1 MTVSNDTEKS
11 AAQGGDHPKSG
22 AAAGPDM
29 PETTPNGEA
38 DNAVLNLVVDKAPEI
53 GAAPDE
59 KESERDDSFGS
70 PPFIPESIDPVYGR
84 PGDFPSPSNDFH
96 EQLAG
101 GWPLSEPG
109 RPAAATRNPAA
120 ASTGPR
126 LVTDTSPYETLF
138 GSRSLPEDGDDAAPS
153 GPRLVSGSA
162 PFDTAFGARRTQD
175 NDSEPGGY
183 ETVFGTRR
191 MPEEEEP
198 ASSGYDT
205 VFGTRLMPDNDPAPS
220 SGGYDTVFGTR
231 RMQDDEPAAGNYDTV
246 FGARRMQEDE
256 PASGGYDTVFGTRR
270 MPEEEPAPGGYETV
284 FGVRSMPESGSASS
298 GAFGFAG
305 GDDDGRR
312 DTGGNHAFE
321 SFSDRTGDLPTVFR
335 SHQQEAG
342 PAAEAVDVLADA
354 VQSALRNIYGGD
366 AAAAAGGR
374 ADSQGSSLG
383 FRAPEQ
389 EAGQYDNPIVA
400 NAAAA
405 WEGLNRNYSE
415 DPRRVGA
422 PEIDDSTTEA
432 VLSYLYE
439 HHVPGE
445 SRAPMQPSSTI
456 NVPDLLDE
464 PRGHQGGNE
473 AANFWRQY
481 EGGEPQDTIP
491 DGIRPNRG
499 GLSSFGDSEPQGF
512 PPSTLGEAG
521 GYQPAQTQFGVTDI
535 GNSFEQRFGAMMP
548 QSARADMG
556 MVAMPPATTMNRA
569 AMSERESGRLL
580 GAAGLGLIGGIALA
594 GVLAAFLVSN
604 YGAEREAGADPSRT
618 DLAALQGRMQ
628 PADSGKNDANTV
640 IRVNPAAS
648 RPTSSDPLSVTDVSG
663 PAGEPVRLSIGV
675 AESYQADNALVTI
688 KGLPNE
694 SKLSAG
700 FDIGSGAW
708 LMPADRL
715 DGLQLTLPK
724 SAPARSELQAQLLR
738 SDGRTAISE
747 PRAFVVSIGEG
758 HSGDNTWAV
767 LGETKAKPA
776 QAPGARQVALRT
788 STDPVKSVQLVRE
801 GNKLMR
807 DGDILAS
814 RKLYQQAVSLGDP
827 EAALAMG
834 RSYDPLYFEQLQVK
848 TGKPDPALAFEWYKK
863 AVDGGIESAKVKIDT
878 LKQWLLR

>member
-11 AAQGGDHPKSG
+11 AAQGGDHPKPE
-22 AAAGPDM
+22 AATGPGM
-29 PETTPNGEA
+29 PETPPNDQA
-38 DNAVLNLVVDKAPEI
+38 DNAVLNLFVDKAPETA
-53 GAAPDE
+53 AAPGDN
-59 KESERDDSFGS
+59 ESGRDDSFGS

-101 GWPLSEPG
+101 GWPLSEPD
-109 RPAAATRNPAA
+109 RPAASTRKPAA
-120 ASTGPR
+120 TPAGPR
-126 LVTDTSPYETLF
+126 LVSDTSPYETLF
-138 GSRSLPEDGDDAAPS
+138 GSRSLPEDGGDDAAPS
-153 GPRLVSGSA
+153 GPRLVSGST
-162 PFDTAFGARRTQD
+162 PFETSFSARRTP
-175 NDSEPGGY
+175 DSEPASGGY
-183 ETVFGTRR
+183 DTVFGTRR
-191 MPEEEEP
+191 MPEEEP

-220 SGGYDTVFGTR
+220 SG
-231 RMQDDEPAAGNYDTV
+231 
-246 FGARRMQEDE
+246 
-256 PASGGYDTVFGTRR
+256 YDTVFGTRR
-270 MPEEEPAPGGYETV
+270 MPEEEPASGGYETVFGTRRMPDEEPASTGYETV
-284 FGVRSMPESGSASS
+284 FGVRSMPDSGSASGGS
-298 GAFGFAG
+298 FGFAETSS
-305 GDDDGRR
+305 GDDERR
-312 DTGGNHAFE
+312 DTNANHAFE
-321 SFSDRTGDLPTVFR
+321 SFSDRASDLPAMFR

-342 PAAEAVDVLADA
+342 PSSEAVDVLSDA

-366 AAAAAGGR
+366 AAAAAAGSRGD
-374 ADSQGSSLG
+374 AQGSALG

-389 EAGQYDNPIVA
+389 DDEQYDNPIVA

-405 WEGLNRNYSE
+405 WEGLNRNYSD
-415 DPRRVGA
+415 DPRRAGT
-422 PEIDDSTTEA
+422 PEIDDTTTEA

-439 HHVPGE
+439 HHVPG
-445 SRAPMQPSSTI
+445 SDRSPIQPSSTI
-456 NVPDLLDE
+456 NVPNLLNE
-464 PRGHQGGNE
+464 PRDHQGASE

-512 PPSTLGEAG
+512 PSSTLGESG
-521 GYQPAQTQFGVTDI
+521 GYQPAPTQFGVTDI

-548 QSARADMG
+548 QSARAGTG
-556 MVAMPPATTMNRA
+556 MVSMPPATTMNRA
-569 AMSERESGRLL
+569 DMSERESGRLL

-594 GVLAAFLVSN
+594 GILAAFLVSN
-604 YGAEREAGADPSRT
+604 YGAEREAGAGDSRT
-618 DLAALQGRMQ
+618 DTASLYGRNLA
-628 PADSGKNDANTV
+628 ADSGKSDTNTV
-640 IRVNPAAS
+640 IRVNPAANPAS
-648 RPTSSDPLSVTDVSG
+648 SSDPLSVTDA
-663 PAGEPVRLSIGV
+663 AGTPGESIRLSIGV

-688 KGLPNE
+688 KGLPKE
-694 SKLSAG
+694 AKLSAG

-738 SDGRTAISE
+738 SDGRTPISE
-747 PRAFVVSIGEG
+747 PRAFVVSVGEG
-758 HSGDNTWAV
+758 RGGDNPWAV
-767 LGETKAKPA
+767 LGDTKAKPA

-814 RKLYQQAVSLGDP
+814 RKLYQQAVGLGDP

-834 RSYDPLYFEQLQVK
+834 RSYDPLYFEQLQIK